1 MKHIEVKKT
10 QDGILTWYWRF
21 KMKTYRYRVYL
32 TDSRVIDIPFQ
43 AISPSQGQLAVQA
56 QYAGLRVVWI
66 G

>member
-1 MKHIEVKKT
+1 
-10 QDGILTWYWRF
+10 
-21 KMKTYRYRVYL
+21 MKTYTYRVYL

-56 QYAGLRVVWI
+56 QYSGHRVVWI